1 MRRSRLLPGVRAAD
15 EVHEGQ
21 VWDEAQKLAGKDPD
35 FHRRDL
41 WEAIE
46 TGDHSSTPS
55 DGTATGAGKTS
66 RPSPPDAGGRRAG
79 WKAACRPEGALRGR
93 KAACRP
99 EGAARGWKS
108 PGEAGKARVSRKA
121 PRGAGAVGQRRAAR
135 PSWPIRRAGACF
147 SI

>member
-1 MRRSRLLPGVRAAD
+1 MNPLRPRADPGARRPCARIRRSRLLPGVRAAD

-66 RPSPPDAGGRRAG
+66 RPSPPDADGRRAG
-79 WKAACRPEGALRGR
+79 LEGGM
-93 KAACRP
+93 
-99 EGAARGWKS
+99 
-108 PGEAGKARVSRKA
+108 
-121 PRGAGAVGQRRAAR
+121 
-135 PSWPIRRAGACF
+135 
-147 SI
+147 